1 MSAPGRNRS
10 LPALL
15 LLSLPL
21 AVLLSACSPAKGK
34 EGQATAP
41 AVAVD
46 TARTAPSEMEEAV
59 EVVGTLTAKNEA
71 EVRSEYSGTVAEVP
85 VMQWLAV
92 KKGTPLARLDTREV
106 DAVLQGARAA
116 ELQAQVGAARARR
129 ELERTQKLKE
139 AGLATQQALDDAR
152 TAAEAADA
160 ATAAAKAQ
168 FAVSETRLSKAVL
181 RAPIDG
187 VVSERN
193 VNVGDYVQN
202 MGEQPPLFKVV
213 DNRLLELTVTVP
225 STRYASLRVG
235 QPVAFTTDAI
245 PGREF
250 RGKVSFINPAAD
262 EASRTV
268 KVKAEVPNEPEVL
281 KTGLFAKGR
290 IVTGTRQGVLSVP
303 RSALQ
308 SWDTVARKG
317 AVWVVEGGAARRRA
331 VETGAT
337 PGEGV
342 EIVSGLKGGEEVVV
356 RGGFNLKEGDP
367 VRTAPAAAQPASAQP
382 KTGA

>member
-1 MSAPGRNRS
+1 MSAPEKRRS
-10 LPALL
+10 LLSPLVLAIPLAALL
-15 LLSLPL
+15 
-21 AVLLSACSPAKGK
+21 AGCSGPSKGK
-34 EGQATAP
+34 GAASAAP

-116 ELQAQVGAARARR
+116 QLQAQVGAARARR

-187 VVSERN
+187 VVSERS

-202 MGEQPPLFKVV
+202 MGEQPPLFRVV

-250 RGKVSFINPAAD
+250 HGRVSFINPAAD

-281 KTGLFAKGR
+281 KAGLFARGR

-337 PGEGV
+337 PGESV

-367 VRTAPAAAQPASAQP
+367 VRTAAPAAPAQP